1 MDNYFDFDQEV
12 DSILESILDNILED
26 IDVTALEAAK
36 HTIDP
41 KTRDALPDKA
51 FGVVYTSK
59 TEKDKDGNP
68 KRYRKYPLIVKND
81 KAATKKLVSKALTF
95 FNYCKPE
102 YKKDLANKIVA
113 VVKSENLEVT
123 VSRNNAF
130 LKYVNETQLPKNIKV
145 IDVKKT
151 AKK

>member
-1 MDNYFDFDQEV
+1 MQNYFDFDNEI
-12 DSILESILDNILED
+12 DSVLESMLDGVMESTND
-26 IDVTALEAAK
+26 K
-36 HTIDP
+36 HVIDP
-41 KTRDALPDKA
+41 KTRDALPDNA
-51 FGVVYTSK
+51 FGVVYISK
-59 TEKDKDGNP
+59 TEKDRDGNP
-68 KRYRKYPLIVKND
+68 KKYRKYPLIVKSD
-81 KAATKKLVSKALTF
+81 KNATKQLVSKALTF

-102 YKKDLANKIVA
+102 YKKDLAKKIVN

-145 IDVKKT
+145 VEVKKT